1 MPLHRRLFTDSSPS
15 NSYTDFRTS
24 PTRNLDTSTSP
35 TRMSTLTSYHG
46 SSPTHQSWDSALNDI
61 LSVLRIQYRNDD
73 DVMVFLTDPDKL
85 KQLQYSTAAKM
96 EWNRRVIKEEMD
108 SGIHSPPRSR
118 RIAKEVAIDYIRR
131 YLDGEE
137 ERVDMMRKIQIL
149 QSDKDDALTSLVELE
164 KDLKRSKDDNLRL
177 TVDNNSLKDEIE
189 KLRSDNELSRSDN
202 KELRVESEKTRE
214 ENEVVRSENATLRD
228 ENKKL
233 RDENQELRAENA
245 TLRSENQK
253 VRGDNVDLREEA
265 GTVRSENLELR
276 RENQS
281 LREEN
286 QEVRSENLKVRGSN
300 TSLRGENE
308 RFRGNNESLLNEN
321 RKLVRENLEFRGRE
335 DEMRMLV
342 NVQQDLLTSGK
353 EVKTSGDD
361 PQEPDDGAENKEEE
375 V

>member
-1 MPLHRRLFTDSSPS
+1 MPLHRRLFTESSPS
-15 NSYTDFRTS
+15 RDYTDFRTS
-24 PTRNLDTSTSP
+24 PSTSP
-35 TRMSTLTSYHG
+35 TRMMSSSLTTYG
-46 SSPTHQSWDSALNDI
+46 SPTHQSWDSALNDI

-73 DVMVFLTDPDKL
+73 DVMMFLTDPDKL

-149 QSDKDDALTSLVELE
+149 QNDKDDALASLVELE

-177 TVDNNSLKDEIE
+177 TVDNTNLKDEVE
-189 KLRSDNELSRSDN
+189 KLRGDNELSRTDN
-202 KELRVESEKTRE
+202 KELRAESEKTRE
-214 ENEVVRSENATLRD
+214 ENENVRSENSALRE
-228 ENKKL
+228 ENRKL
-233 RDENQELRAENA
+233 RSENEELRAENA
-245 TLRSENQK
+245 TLRTENQK
-253 VRGDNVDLREEA
+253 VRSDNVDLREEA

-286 QEVRSENLKVRGSN
+286 QEVRSENLKVRGN
-300 TSLRGENE
+300 NNSLRGEND
-308 RFRGNNESLLNEN
+308 RFRTNNESLLSEN

-342 NVQQDLLTSGK
+342 NVQQDLLGGK
-353 EVKTSGDD
+353 STTNGEMC
-361 PQEPDDGAENKEEE
+361 KEEPAEDGGEDDEE